1 MESNTYYTI
10 IIGHSNA
17 YEDGKLLMDLI
28 QKGHS
33 RIETIYLID
42 MGCAL
47 GVHAGPG
54 SLVAGIQA
62 VN

>member
-1 MESNTYYTI
+1 MVI
-10 IIGHSNA
+10 IMMMDD
-17 YEDGKLLMDLI
+17 DGKLLMDLI

-47 GVHAGPG
+47 GVHAGPE

-62 VN
+62 MS